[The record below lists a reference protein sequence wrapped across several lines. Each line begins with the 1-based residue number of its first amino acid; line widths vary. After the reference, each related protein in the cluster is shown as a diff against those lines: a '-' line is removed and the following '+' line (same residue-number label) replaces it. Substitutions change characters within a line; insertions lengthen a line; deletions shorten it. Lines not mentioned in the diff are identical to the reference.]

1 MASGAKCIVE
11 QGVLDGVDAGL
22 RPAYLFPGGPLARSP
37 LSEGTL
43 HPAAD
48 YFKLTVTGK
57 ASHGALPDE
66 GIDAT
71 VAASAIVLALQTI
84 SSREFSPLDPIV
96 VTVGTLHS
104 GARFNII
111 SGEAVLEGTV
121 RIFNKDIHPHMPEI
135 MERIAKQTGRGLPLH
150 SGARLPVQDRDP
162 GQRAA
167 YDGHRRA
174 AARKAGAARED
185 IPLSAQH
192 GRRGL
197 CRVHVPPP
205 RAFVALGGGG
215 DAPQHSDMFCID
227 ESAMETGSAL
237 YAQVAVDYLNS

>member
-1 MASGAKCIVE
+1 M
-11 QGVLDGVDAGL
+11 
-22 RPAYLFPGGPLARSP
+22 
-37 LSEGTL
+37 
-43 HPAAD
+43 
-48 YFKLTVTGK
+48 
-57 ASHGALPDE
+57 
-66 GIDAT
+66 
-71 VAASAIVLALQTI
+71 
-84 SSREFSPLDPIV
+84 
-96 VTVGTLHS
+96 TVGTLHS

-167 YDGHRRA
+167 HDGHRPA
-174 AARKAGAARED
+174 AAEK
-185 IPLSAQH
+185 L
-192 GRRGL
+192 
-197 CRVHVPPP
+197 VPPEKIFP
-205 RAFVALGGGG
+205 FQRNMGGEDFAEYTSHIPCAFVALGGGG

-237 YAQVAVDYLNS
+237 YAQVAVDYLNG